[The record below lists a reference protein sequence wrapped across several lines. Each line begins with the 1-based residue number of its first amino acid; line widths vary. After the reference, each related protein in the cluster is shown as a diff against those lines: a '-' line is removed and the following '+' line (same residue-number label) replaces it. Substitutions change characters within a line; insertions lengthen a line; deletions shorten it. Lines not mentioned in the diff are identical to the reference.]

1 MDVKKFNEWTLSE
14 FDFDCFENDLFER
27 SLYAAGKEFENSS
40 FNGVPF
46 EIYYADTLYQT
57 FLQKYLSHLQL
68 LLKAIPEPNSS
79 ISLTVHGVHLNA
91 YSHRIDEL
99 QSLIRKLEN

>member
-1 MDVKKFNEWTLSE
+1 MDVKKFNKWTLSE
-14 FDFDCFENDLFER
+14 FDFDCFENDLFEQA
-27 SLYAAGKEFENSS
+27 LYAAKNEFENSTI
-40 FNGVPF
+40 NGVPF
-46 EIYYADTLYQT
+46 EIYYADLLYQK
-57 FLQKYLSHLQL
+57 FLKAYLSHLRL

-79 ISLTVHGVHLNA
+79 ISLTILGVHLNA